1 MLLRIETGDA
11 MKSKNELVDALC
23 QINKRSEMTTFL
35 QELLT
40 DKERE
45 DVIFR
50 WRLMKDLF
58 NGETQRN
65 IAKKHGISLCKIT
78 RGSKILKDE
87 NSMSLKLIKKMEK

>member
-1 MLLRIETGDA
+1 MILRTETGDA
-11 MKSKNELVDALC
+11 MKSKNELVDAFC
-23 QINKRSEMTTFL
+23 QISNRAEMDEFL

-50 WRLMKDLF
+50 WRLMKDLHH
-58 NGETQRN
+58 GETQRN

-78 RGSKILKDE
+78 RGSKILKNE
-87 NSMSLKLIKKMEK
+87 NSISLKLIKKLEK